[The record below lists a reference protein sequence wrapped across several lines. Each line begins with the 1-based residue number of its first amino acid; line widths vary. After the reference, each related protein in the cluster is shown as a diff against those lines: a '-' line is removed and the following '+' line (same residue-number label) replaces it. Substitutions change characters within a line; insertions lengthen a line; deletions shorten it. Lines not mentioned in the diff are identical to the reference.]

1 MKRGCGS
8 SDLRSPIMDK
18 PVTPAEQFA
27 DAVTSLVMSLDK
39 LREAL
44 EILACEMIIAEGQ
57 HPPAAARWPRACIN
71 RSPDGP
77 GGRADA
83 SR

>member
-1 MKRGCGS
+1 
-8 SDLRSPIMDK
+8 MDK

-44 EILACEMIIAEGQ
+44 EILACEIIVAEGR
-57 HPPAAARWPRACIN
+57 HPPR
-71 RSPDGP
+71 G
-77 GGRADA
+77 
-83 SR
+83 